1 MAKIAVFGILRVQP
15 DDVAKLKPAMKV
27 LAEATR
33 KNDGCFFYDIAEDVF
48 EPGLLRFSELW
59 PDQASFD
66 GHIKAPHI
74 LPWRE
79 AVSKVKVIDRKF
91 ELFDAT
97 NGRPL

>member
-1 MAKIAVFGILRVQP
+1 
-15 DDVAKLKPAMKV
+15 MKA

-33 KNDGCFFYDIAEDVF
+33 KNDGCHFYDIAEDVF

-66 GHIKAPHI
+66 AHVKAPHV

-79 AVSKVKVIDRKF
+79 ATKSVTVIDRKF

-97 NGRPL
+97 TGRPL